1 MQSKSTGHPHRKLTL
16 REIQLKYYNWWNQAN
31 GRVNKEASHR
41 DHQNHAYGYV
51 LIFFYFLVMI
61 IFKEMQPYVLHTEY
75 TEYVVKGW
83 ILIVEM
89 RIRCAWKDMPIEKNN
104 FLKRISDFM

>member
-1 MQSKSTGHPHRKLTL
+1 
-16 REIQLKYYNWWNQAN
+16 
-31 GRVNKEASHR
+31 
-41 DHQNHAYGYV
+41 
-51 LIFFYFLVMI
+51 MI